1 LALAVLALWAQFWM
15 GQISTTHLGQMLT
28 QTVVSADI
36 CQAQG
41 NPTAEPGAASDHS
54 AVDAAMN
61 CPVCTLAA
69 TSTLAHTGNTTAPR
83 RPSHLPPFFS
93 YLPAPVLALRHAS
106 LYPPAQA
113 PPQAAGLTGI
123 FLYRPAALRL
133 RVANVCRALRPSADT
148 LSHTSTHHE
157 TCSSYRRWRT
167 PSLCPVAP
175 CALLASLPFATLAQ
189 EAALQPVTVKA
200 SKAAVQPAAVSE
212 VPADQIEANRTR
224 TSDTAHLLSATCPA

>member
-1 LALAVLALWAQFWM
+1 MASPSALPTHRIRLGLALAVLAFWAQFWM

-69 TSTLAHTGNTTAPR
+69 TSTLAHTGNTHSSTQA
-83 RPSHLPPFFS
+83 LPPATLFS

-113 PPQAAGLTGI
+113 PPQA
-123 FLYRPAALRL
+123 
-133 RVANVCRALRPSADT
+133 
-148 LSHTSTHHE
+148 
-157 TCSSYRRWRT
+157 
-167 PSLCPVAP
+167 
-175 CALLASLPFATLAQ
+175 
-189 EAALQPVTVKA
+189 
-200 SKAAVQPAAVSE
+200 
-212 VPADQIEANRTR
+212 
-224 TSDTAHLLSATCPA
+224 